1 MENEVKKC
9 NKCSIMLTPENK
21 TTFRPICKG
30 CKSAYDAEYRKNK
43 KLKDLQNINNDVQ
56 QKCNKCSIIITPENK
71 IIGNPT
77 CRACTNLAKQKS
89 TRAKILRDA
98 VDTTEKKCSVCSI
111 VLTNENRSIG
121 RTTCKECKNEKYKL
135 YVETKLS
142 VQHSENKD
150 MKCNKCSILLTEEIK
165 VPNRPVCRDCHNN
178 KCKEYKI
185 NNQEIISANNKKYYD
200 ENKEKIAEY
209 YKDHY
214 QVNKDTY
221 MENNKE
227 WRNNNREHI
236 RTKENEKFR
245 SDPIARLKRNCRT
258 RIHSALNSHKL
269 RSLKLIDCDT
279 DFLKDWL
286 QYNFKEGM
294 TLDNYG
300 TYWHVDHVIPC
311 AKFNLE
317 IDDEIKHCF
326 RWTNLQPLE
335 ASENIS
341 KQAKINETE
350 ITEHYNK
357 VKCYATAKNI
367 KIEPFDFTKYF

>member
-1 MENEVKKC
+1 
-9 NKCSIMLTPENK
+9 MLTPENK

-56 QKCNKCSIIITPENK
+56 QKCNKCSVIITPENK

-89 TRAKILRDA
+89 TQSKILRDA
-98 VDTTEKKCSVCSI
+98 VDTTEKKCSICSI
-111 VLTNENRSIG
+111 VLTNENRSTG
-121 RTTCKECKNEKYKL
+121 RTTCKKCKNEKYKL
-135 YVETKLS
+135 YVKTKLS

-185 NNQEIISANNKKYYD
+185 NNNEIVAANNKRRY
-200 ENKEKIAEY
+200 EANKEKFAEY
-209 YKDHY
+209 YKQNY
-214 QVNKDTY
+214 ILYYKDWIK
-221 MENNKE
+221 ENKE
-227 WRNNNREHI
+227 FTKDLGLTRKDPFSRIIQNTIKRI
-236 RTKENEKFR
+236 RGE
-245 SDPIARLKRNCRT
+245 L
-258 RIHSALNSHKL
+258 HGHKL
-269 RSLKLIDCDT
+269 QSLKLIDCNAQ
-279 DFLKDWL
+279 FFKEWL
-286 QYNFKEGM
+286 EHNFKEGM
-294 TLDNYG
+294 TFDNYG
-300 TYWHVDHVIPC
+300 AHWHLDHVIPC
-311 AKFNLE
+311 ESFDFS

-326 RWTNLQPLE
+326 RWTNVQPLE
-335 ASENIS
+335 AKLNFS
-341 KQAKINETE
+341 KQHKINETE